1 MYTKILVPIDGSE
14 PSIRALNHAIEL
26 ANIHGSKINL
36 ISVIDELKLPFGAQF
51 KIWAQES
58 HERLTRTI
66 LESLNK
72 ELTRVKESYPSI
84 DVDAT
89 IHNGD
94 PADTILKIAEEE
106 GYDLIVMGK
115 KGVSL
120 IEEMVMG
127 SVTRKVVKQSSVTV
141 TVVN

>member
-1 MYTKILVPIDGSE
+1 MYKKILVPIDGSE
-14 PSIRALNHAIEL
+14 PSMRALDHAVDL
-26 ANIHGSKINL
+26 AKTHNSRIDM
-36 ISVIDELKLPFGAQF
+36 ISVIDELKFPFGAQF
-51 KIWAQES
+51 RLWAQES

-72 ELTRVKESYPSI
+72 EMIRVKDANPELK
-84 DVDAT
+84 VDAT

-94 PADTILKIAEEE
+94 PADTILKISNE
-106 GYDLIVMGK
+106 GGYNLIVIGK
-115 KGVSL
+115 RGVNI

-127 SVTRKVVKQSSVTV
+127 SVTRKVVKEAKVTV